1 MNNYAESKS
10 ILDSI
15 RRSDEGLFNM
25 AVSHLMDVGT
35 RHLTKEL
42 VEETCELIMKRDDS
56 HDYMTNEVKCSII
69 RTAYD
74 LAQIPHIDLLV
85 YIQREVEYGIYDDSI
100 PYKRAIELL
109 KNCAVSVVMKYN
121 TDAEAL
127 DALGNLEFEEE
138 DLIAIGLDYLLE
150 DENDN

>member
-1 MNNYAESKS
+1 MNNYAKSKS
-10 ILDSI
+10 VLDSI
-15 RRSDEGLFNM
+15 RRRNEGLFNA
-25 AVSHLMDVGT
+25 AVNHLMDVGA

-56 HDYMTNEVKCSII
+56 DDYMTNEFKCSII

-85 YIQREVEYGIYDDSI
+85 YIQREVDYGVYDDSI

-109 KNCAVSVVMKYN
+109 KNCAVSVVMQCD

-138 DLIAIGLDYLLE
+138 DLMVVGLDYLLE
-150 DENDN
+150 DEDDN